1 MTVAR
6 KSFIERNPEADQ
18 ALIGRQRF
26 AAYHTMRIVPESF
39 PFHATLKPRYGST
52 IRMSPSACAISC
64 PSLCWKARFSRSTA
78 NSARKGSGASWKNII
93 DAGVLSKAVTR
104 KDLDE
109 VIRQELV
116 QEVWQEMSQTEE
128 VKRNLERLQ
137 PVVEK
142 YGY

>member
-1 MTVAR
+1 MAAAIVNEAHQQKMHRGTVW
-6 KSFIERNPEADQ
+6 
-18 ALIGRQRF
+18 
-26 AAYHTMRIVPESF
+26 RILEE
-39 PFHATLKPRYGST
+39 H
-52 IRMSPSACAISC
+52 
-64 PSLCWKARFSRSTA
+64 
-78 NSARKGSGASWKNII
+78 I
-93 DAGVLSKAVTR
+93 DAGVLSKSVTR

-116 QEVWQEMSQTEE
+116 QEVWDEMSQTEE

>member
-1 MTVAR
+1 
-6 KSFIERNPEADQ
+6 
-18 ALIGRQRF
+18 
-26 AAYHTMRIVPESF
+26 
-39 PFHATLKPRYGST
+39 
-52 IRMSPSACAISC
+52 
-64 PSLCWKARFSRSTA
+64 
-78 NSARKGSGASWKNII
+78 
-93 DAGVLSKAVTR
+93 VLSETVTR
-104 KDLDE
+104 DDLDE